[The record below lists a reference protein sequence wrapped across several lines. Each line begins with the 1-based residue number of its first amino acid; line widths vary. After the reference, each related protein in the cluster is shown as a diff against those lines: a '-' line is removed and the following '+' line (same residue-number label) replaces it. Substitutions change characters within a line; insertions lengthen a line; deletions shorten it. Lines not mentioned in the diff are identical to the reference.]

1 MNEQTTKFVE
11 THDIRIL
18 DRNKRS
24 QRYRPLNIKWF
35 SNPNDYNQLT
45 SEYLEYDTEPV
56 YTIEI
61 KLSELTKIAEFE
73 SEVFNHMKQR
83 GHYDMF
89 NWIMEQKEEE
99 KYLKEKYPA
108 VKTAYEHYSLMLKMA
123 AAGEL

>member
-1 MNEQTTKFVE
+1 MNEQTKKFVE
-11 THDIRIL
+11 SHDIRIL
-18 DRNKRS
+18 DQNKRS
-24 QRYRPLNIKWF
+24 ARYGPLEMKYF
-35 SNPNDYNQLT
+35 TNPFDYNQLKQ
-45 SEYLEYDTEPV
+45 EYMEFDTEPV
-56 YTIEI
+56 YTVEI

-89 NWIMEQKEEE
+89 NWIMEQKEHE

-108 VKTAYEHYSLMLKMA
+108 VKKAYEQYSLMLKMA